1 MTTGILLITHTG
13 IAPALLATVN
23 GMLGYDCEN
32 TDYFEIAFD
41 ASTEDMDQQ
50 IAQHIDTL
58 DQGQG
63 VLILTDLYG
72 STPSNLCTHFT
83 QKQNVNMISGL
94 NLPMLLRVMNYRDLQ
109 LDQLTE
115 KATSGG
121 HDGIREY
128 HCELEN
134 KPG

>member
-23 GMLGYDCEN
+23 RMLGYPCEN

-41 ASTEDMDQQ
+41 ASTEAMDDE
-50 IAQHIDTL
+50 IAQHIRDL

-63 VLILTDLYG
+63 VLILTDLFG

-83 QKQNVNMISGL
+83 EDQHVNMISGL

-109 LDQLTE
+109 LAQLTE
-115 KATSGG
+115 KAASGG

-128 HCELEN
+128 QCDIEN
-134 KPG
+134 KSR